1 MKNLIKDLV
10 LDLSEV
16 GADDISLVGGKCAS
30 LGELFRALVPKGVR
44 AVDGFAT
51 TSEAYRHL
59 LATNNLETRLRKL
72 LDGLDCEDLAALS
85 AAGRE
90 ARALMLETPLPYD
103 VREAILDAYRRLCQ
117 RTRSACEVAVRS
129 SATAEDLPDASFAGQ
144 QDTILNVRGEAELL
158 AACQQ
163 CFASLWTD
171 RAISYR
177 TARSFDHFEV
187 ALSIGV
193 QPMVRS
199 DLATSGVMFTL
210 DTESGFRDVVTINGA
225 WGLGEAIV
233 QGMATPDEWVVFKP
247 TLHEGARAVVSR
259 RLGSKEVKMS
269 YGPDGSGTRIRE
281 VVAAQ
286 RRRFSLEDYEV
297 LQLARW
303 ACLIETH
310 YSERAGHDQPMD
322 IEWAKDGITG
332 ELFILQARPETVHST
347 NRENFVLNYRLTGSH
362 QEPLVTGQAVGEKI
376 GHGRVHVL
384 ADPDHLAEFSAGDV
398 LVTSMTDPA
407 WEPIMKR
414 AAAIVTDRGG
424 RTCHSAIISRE
435 LGLPCIVGTGD
446 GTRKLPNGMPV
457 TVSCAEGAQGNI
469 YDGLIDFVI
478 DKHTVSDAGR
488 PRTQVM
494 MNVGDPDHA
503 YALAG
508 LPNDGVGLAR
518 LEFII
523 NNHIGIHPMAL
534 VNYPHIAREE
544 DIREIEERIGE
555 EDPREFFVR
564 CLAEGIGRIASA
576 FYPKPVV
583 VRMSDFKSNEY
594 ARLIGGQQFE
604 PVEENPMLGFRGA
617 SRYYDERYREGFHLE
632 CRALRRVREDM
643 GLVNVKAMIPFCR
656 TVEEGERVI
665 NLMREYGLKQGER
678 ELEIYAMCELPANV
692 VFADEFLRIFDGYS
706 IGSNDLTQLALG
718 LDRDSEMVAHL
729 FDERNGAVQ
738 LMIAQA
744 IDAAHRAG
752 KKIGICGQA
761 PSDYPEFAHFL
772 VERGIT
778 SISLNPDTVIQTT
791 QKIIEAEL
799 AVKANWRVPTP
810 FKVQAGNADGAS
822 LKAGAPAE
830 AIELPGGFTA
840 EAISG

>member
-1 MKNLIKDLV
+1 MRKEATRLV
-10 LDLSEV
+10 LDLCEV
-16 GADDISLVGGKCAS
+16 SADDVALVGGKCAS
-30 LGELFRALVPKGVR
+30 LGELFRALVPKGIR

-51 TSEAYRHL
+51 TSEAYRRL
-59 LATNNLETRLRKL
+59 LATNGLEARLREL
-72 LDGLDCEDLAALS
+72 LDGLDCDDLAAL
-85 AAGRE
+85 AAVGRE
-90 ARALMLETPLPYD
+90 ARSLMLETPLPAD
-103 VREAILDAYRRLCQ
+103 VHDALLDAYRRLCE
-117 RTRSACEVAVRS
+117 RTRRACEVAVRS

-144 QDTILNVRGEAELL
+144 QDTILNVQGEKQLIE
-158 AACQQ
+158 ACHQ
-163 CFASLWTD
+163 CYASLWTD

-177 TARSFDHFEV
+177 TSRGFDHFDV

-199 DLATSGVMFTL
+199 DLAASGVMFTL

-233 QGMATPDEWVVFKP
+233 QGMATPDEWTVFKP
-247 TLHEGARAVVSR
+247 TLREGARAIVSR
-259 RLGSKEVKMS
+259 RLGSKEVRMA
-269 YGPDGSGTRIRE
+269 YGQDGRGTQIRE
-281 VVAAQ
+281 VVEAQ

-297 LQLARW
+297 LRLARW
-303 ACLIETH
+303 ACLIEEH
-310 YSERAGHDQPMD
+310 YSERAGRPQPMD
-322 IEWAKDGITG
+322 IEWAKDGVSG
-332 ELFILQARPETVHST
+332 EIFILQARPETVHST
-347 NRENFVLNYRLTGSH
+347 NRENFILNYRLTGEH
-362 QEPLVTGQAVGEKI
+362 GAPLATGQAIGEKI

-384 ADPDHLAEFSAGDV
+384 ADPDHLAEFKEGDV

-446 GTRKLPNGMPV
+446 ATHKLTTGMDV
-457 TVSCAEGAQGNI
+457 TISCAEGAQGNV
-469 YDGLIDFVI
+469 YAGRIDF
-478 DKHTVSDAGR
+478 TVERHAVGDARR

-503 YALAG
+503 YALAA

-534 VNYPHIAREE
+534 VNYPRLPREE
-544 DIREIEERIGE
+544 DVREIARRIGE
-555 EDPREFFVR
+555 EDPRDFFVR

-576 FYPKPVV
+576 FYPKPVI

-594 ARLIGGQQFE
+594 ARLIGGHQFE
-604 PVEENPMLGFRGA
+604 PEEENPMLGFRGA

-632 CRALRRVREDM
+632 CRALRRVRESM
-643 GLVNVKAMIPFCR
+643 GLTNVKAMIPFCR

-665 NLMREYGLKQGER
+665 GLMREYGLAQGEQG
-678 ELEIYAMCELPANV
+678 LEIYAKCELPANV
-692 VFADEFLRIFDGYS
+692 LFADEFLRVFDGYS

-729 FDERNGAVQ
+729 FDERNGAVER
-738 LMIAQA
+738 MVAQA
-744 IDAAHRAG
+744 IEAAQRAG

-761 PSDYPEFAHFL
+761 PSDYPEFTHFL
-772 VERGIT
+772 VERRIS
-778 SISLNPDTVIQTT
+778 SISLNPDTVIKTT
-791 QKIIEAEL
+791 QKIVEAEEE
-799 AVKANWRVPTP
+799 VEANWKVPTP
-810 FKVQAGNADGAS
+810 FKARNGNGESKVSKGGEALEAGG
-822 LKAGAPAE
+822 GV
-830 AIELPGGFTA
+830 AIDVVGRD
-840 EAISG
+840 